1 MASPRF
7 VYRSGYAWRFVAVVP
22 LLVLLCAPAARGQS
36 PSSVYPYGLDPY
48 KPTDAWWLRQ
58 YGSVLVAQTPI
69 LELRKL
75 DPFKPSEAALLRDL
89 GGGIPLWALWYPPA
103 PMPVPL
109 SPFSMAGD
117 ERAFGGATNIFIN
130 VGQPPPGDAV
140 RSVAP
145 VSAPPPPPGGIVT
158 ALRPQS
164 NDGVWINYG
173 GRRWVSA
180 GPAVPFDD
188 SVFMQTGQYNGF
200 PVFSRRQSSDPV
212 IYLPTRGNL
221 VAPYRVR

>member
-1 MASPRF
+1 VAASPIIRSGSAGRFLSAF
-7 VYRSGYAWRFVAVVP
+7 VYF
-22 LLVLLCAPAARGQS
+22 VLLCAASARAQSAA
-36 PSSVYPYGLDPY
+36 SVYPYGLDPY

-89 GGGIPLWALWYPPA
+89 GGAIPLWALWYPPA

-109 SPFSMAGD
+109 TPFARGGD
-117 ERAFGGATNIFIN
+117 LLPSGDTNIFIAVAQPSPALPASAAPASAVSPS
-130 VGQPPPGDAV
+130 VGGV
-140 RSVAP
+140 
-145 VSAPPPPPGGIVT
+145 VT

-164 NDGVWINYG
+164 NDGVWINYA

-180 GPAVPFDD
+180 GAAVPFDA
-188 SVFMQTGQYNGF
+188 SSFVQTGQYNGF
-200 PVFSRRQSSDPV
+200 PVFTRRQTGDEM
-212 IYLPTRGNL
+212 IYLPTRDNL
-221 VAPYRVR
+221 IAPYRVK

>member
-1 MASPRF
+1 VNSPI
-7 VYRSGYAWRFVAVVP
+7 VRSGGAWRLFGAFA
-22 LLVLLCAPAARGQS
+22 LFALLCAPAARAQS
-36 PSSVYPYGLDPY
+36 PTSVYPYGLDPY

-69 LELRKL
+69 LELRTL

-89 GGGIPLWALWYPPA
+89 GGAIPLWALWYPPA

-109 SPFSMAGD
+109 TPFAVAGD
-117 ERAFGGATNIFIN
+117 VRTFGGATNVFIA
-130 VGQPPPGDAV
+130 VGQPPAGDAV
-140 RSVAP
+140 RSAPP
-145 VSAPPPPPGGIVT
+145 VSAAPLTPGGVVT
-158 ALRPQS
+158 ALRPES

-188 SVFMQTGQYNGF
+188 SLFTQTGQYNGF
-200 PVFSRRQSSDPV
+200 PVFTRRQPSDQL
-212 IYLPTRGNL
+212 IYLPTRENL
-221 VAPYRVR
+221 IAPYRVR